1 MTDTPTPKMTVYG
14 APWCPDCRRA
24 KQFLGEQ
31 RVPYDWIDIDLDD
44 EARDYV
50 QRVNDG
56 KQIIPTIVFEDG
68 SILVEPENSEL
79 AVKLGIGL
87 SASRTHYDL
96 IVVGGGPAGLT
107 AALYAA
113 REGIDTLII
122 ERSAVGGQA
131 GVTER
136 IENYPGFPDGVQGAH
151 LADQMRLQAERFGV
165 EILQAQSVA
174 GVRAMD
180 NFKVVS
186 TETGDEYSAGA
197 LIVATGSRYR
207 RLDVPGEDDLIGAGI
222 HFCATC
228 DGPFYRDEEVVV
240 IGGGNSAVEEGLFLT
255 RFASKVTLLVRG
267 EGLRASRILQERV
280 ENSPKIEIRT
290 NTSVREFRG
299 SSKVE
304 SVVVADSRS
313 GETDELHPFSSD
325 STPTPAWQPRH
336 RPIRVHRHRHDVP
349 GVSARGVRGGRR
361 PRGQHQAACLGGRRR
376 HDRRHDGQ
384 GIPGA
389 PPANARLLRRR
400 VVPLTRS
407 LADRKGAHRRNFPS
421 EEWGSMGTA
430 QR

>member
-1 MTDTPTPKMTVYG
+1 MTDRPTPNMTVYG

-31 RVPYDWIDIDLDD
+31 RVPYDWIDIDLDE

-68 SILVEPENSEL
+68 SILVEPTNSEL
-79 AVKLGIGL
+79 ALKLGIGL

-113 REGIDTLII
+113 REGIDTLIV

-131 GVTER
+131 GVTEH
-136 IENYPGFPDGVQGAH
+136 IENYPGFPDGVRGAH

-255 RFASKVTLLVRG
+255 RFASRVTLLVRG
-267 EGLRASRILQERV
+267 EGSEGEPHSPGTGREQSQDRNQDQHVGPGVQRELEGRIGGGRRLPRAAR
-280 ENSPKIEIRT
+280 P
-290 NTSVREFRG
+290 TSFTRPAC
-299 SSKVE
+299 S
-304 SVVVADSRS
+304 
-313 GETDELHPFSSD
+313 FSSD
-325 STPTPAWQPRH
+325 STPTP
-336 RPIRVHRHRHDVP
+336 IS
-349 GVSARGVRGGRR
+349 SA
-361 PRGQHQAACLGGRRR
+361 AAS
-376 HDRRHDGQ
+376 
-384 GIPGA
+384 IP
-389 PPANARLLRRR
+389 
-400 VVPLTRS
+400 T
-407 LADRKGAHRRNFPS
+407 DT
-421 EEWGSMGTA
+421 GSSSPT
-430 QR
+430 

>member
-1 MTDTPTPKMTVYG
+1 MTDSPTPKMTVYG
-14 APWCPDCRRA
+14 APWCPDCKRA

-31 RVPYDWIDIDLDD
+31 RVPYDWVDIDLVE

-50 QRVNDG
+50 QSVNDG

-68 SILVEPENSEL
+68 SILVEPDNSEL
-79 AVKLGIGL
+79 ALKLGIGL
-87 SASRTHYDL
+87 TASRTHYDL

-165 EILQAQSVA
+165 EILQAQSVT
-174 GVRAMD
+174 GVRATD

-186 TETGDEYSAGA
+186 TEAGDEYSSGA
-197 LIVATGSRYR
+197 LVVATGSRYR

-228 DGPFYRDEEVVV
+228 DGPFYRHEEVAV

-255 RFASKVTLLVRG
+255 KFASRVTLLVRG
-267 EGLRASRILQERV
+267 DALRASRILQERAA
-280 ENSPKIEIRT
+280 ENDKIEVRT

-299 SSKVE
+299 STKVE
-304 SVVVADSRS
+304 ALVVADSTT
-313 GETDELHPFSSD
+313 GETEELHPSGVFVFIGLDPNTEFVRGSVD
-325 STPTPAWQPRH
+325 TDRYGFIVTDMTFQSTL
-336 RPIRVHRHRHDVP
+336 P
-349 GVSARGVRGGRR
+349 GVFAAGDVRAGSTKQLASAVGEGTTAAMMVRGYLERLQR
-361 PRGQHQAACLGGRRR
+361 NRGYSG
-376 HDRRHDGQ
+376 D
-384 GIPGA
+384 
-389 PPANARLLRRR
+389 
-400 VVPLTRS
+400 
-407 LADRKGAHRRNFPS
+407 
-421 EEWGSMGTA
+421 E
-430 QR
+430 

>member
-1 MTDTPTPKMTVYG
+1 MTVYG
-14 APWCPDCRRA
+14 APWCPDCKRA

-31 RVPYDWIDIDLDD
+31 RLPYDWVDIDLD
-44 EARDYV
+44 EEGRAYV

-68 SILVEPENSEL
+68 SILVEPTNSEL
-79 AVKLGIGL
+79 ALKLDIGL
-87 SASRTHYDL
+87 SASRTSYDL

-113 REGIDTLII
+113 REGIDTLIV
-122 ERSAVGGQA
+122 EQSAVGGQA

-136 IENYPGFPDGVQGAH
+136 IENYPGFPDGIQGAR

-174 GVRAMD
+174 GVRATD

-186 TETGDEYSAGA
+186 TEADDEYSAGA

-267 EGLRASRILQERV
+267 EGLRAEPHSPGPGREQSQVGSQDQYVGTGVPRELEGRIGGRSRLQERRDRGA
-280 ENSPKIEIRT
+280 SPVPAC
-290 NTSVREFRG
+290 SC
-299 SSKVE
+299 SS
-304 SVVVADSRS
+304 
-313 GETDELHPFSSD
+313 G
-325 STPTPAWQPRH
+325 STPTP
-336 RPIRVHRHRHDVP
+336 IS
-349 GVSARGVRGGRR
+349 SAALSTPTVGGSSS
-361 PRGQHQAACLGGRRR
+361 P
-376 HDRRHDGQ
+376 
-384 GIPGA
+384 
-389 PPANARLLRRR
+389 
-400 VVPLTRS
+400 T
-407 LADRKGAHRRNFPS
+407 
-421 EEWGSMGTA
+421 
-430 QR
+430 

>member
-1 MTDTPTPKMTVYG
+1 MTDRPTPNMTVYG

-56 KQIIPTIVFEDG
+56 KQIIPTIIFEDG
-68 SILVEPENSEL
+68 SILVEPTNSEL
-79 AVKLGIGL
+79 ALKLGIGL

-113 REGIDTLII
+113 REGIDTLIV

-136 IENYPGFPDGVQGAH
+136 IENYPGFPDGVRGAH

-304 SVVVADSRS
+304 SVVVADSTS
-313 GETDELHPFSSD
+313 GETDELHPSGVFVFIGLDPNTDFVRGSLDTDRYGFIVTDMTFQGSL
-325 STPTPAWQPRH
+325 
-336 RPIRVHRHRHDVP
+336 P
-349 GVSARGVRGGRR
+349 GVFAAGDVRAGSTKQLASAVGEGTTAAMMVRGYLERLQR
-361 PRGQHQAACLGGRRR
+361 TRGYSG
-376 HDRRHDGQ
+376 D
-384 GIPGA
+384 
-389 PPANARLLRRR
+389 
-400 VVPLTRS
+400 
-407 LADRKGAHRRNFPS
+407 
-421 EEWGSMGTA
+421 E
-430 QR
+430 

>member
-1 MTDTPTPKMTVYG
+1 MTDSTTPKMTVYG

-31 RVPYDWIDIDLDD
+31 RVPYEWVDIDLDE

-50 QRVNDG
+50 QSVNDG

-68 SILVEPENSEL
+68 SILVEPDNSEL
-79 AVKLGIGL
+79 ALKLGIGL
-87 SASRTHYDL
+87 TASRTHYDL

-165 EILQAQSVA
+165 EILQAQSVT
-174 GVRAMD
+174 GVRATG

-186 TETGDEYSAGA
+186 TEADDEYSAGA
-197 LIVATGSRYR
+197 LVVSTGSRYR

-228 DGPFYRDEEVVV
+228 DGPFYRDEEVAV

-267 EGLRASRILQERV
+267 DALRASRILRERAA
-280 ENSPKIEIRT
+280 ENDKIEVRT

-299 SSKVE
+299 SSRVE
-304 SVVVADSRS
+304 ALVVADSTTGEIEELRPS
-313 GETDELHPFSSD
+313 GVFVFIGLDPNTEFVRDSVDTDRYGFIVTD
-325 STPTPAWQPRH
+325 MTFQSTL
-336 RPIRVHRHRHDVP
+336 P
-349 GVSARGVRGGRR
+349 GVFAAGDVRAGSTKQLASAVGEGTTAAMMVRGYLERLQR
-361 PRGQHQAACLGGRRR
+361 TRGYSG
-376 HDRRHDGQ
+376 D
-384 GIPGA
+384 
-389 PPANARLLRRR
+389 
-400 VVPLTRS
+400 
-407 LADRKGAHRRNFPS
+407 
-421 EEWGSMGTA
+421 E
-430 QR
+430 

>member
-1 MTDTPTPKMTVYG
+1 MTESPTPKMTVYG

-31 RVPYDWIDIDLDD
+31 RVPYEWVDIDLDE

-50 QRVNDG
+50 QSVNDG

-68 SILVEPENSEL
+68 SILVEPDNSEL
-79 AVKLGIGL
+79 ALKLSIGL
-87 SASRTHYDL
+87 TASRSHYDL

-165 EILQAQSVA
+165 EILQAQSVT
-174 GVRAMD
+174 GVRATD

-186 TETGDEYSAGA
+186 TEGNDEYSSAA
-197 LIVATGSRYR
+197 LVVATGSRYR

-228 DGPFYRDEEVVV
+228 DGPFYRDEEVAI

-255 RFASKVTLLVRG
+255 RFASKVTLLARG
-267 EGLRASRILQERV
+267 DALRASRILQERAA
-280 ENSPKIEIRT
+280 ENDKIEVRT

-304 SVVVADSRS
+304 ALVVADSES
-313 GETDELHPFSSD
+313 GETEELHPSGVFVFIGLDPNTEFVRHSVD
-325 STPTPAWQPRH
+325 TDRYGFIVTDMTFQSTL
-336 RPIRVHRHRHDVP
+336 P
-349 GVSARGVRGGRR
+349 GVFAAGDVRAGSTKQLASAVGEGTTAAMMVRGYLERLQR
-361 PRGQHQAACLGGRRR
+361 TRGYSG
-376 HDRRHDGQ
+376 D
-384 GIPGA
+384 
-389 PPANARLLRRR
+389 
-400 VVPLTRS
+400 
-407 LADRKGAHRRNFPS
+407 
-421 EEWGSMGTA
+421 E
-430 QR
+430 

>member
-1 MTDTPTPKMTVYG
+1 MTDRPTPKMTVYG
-14 APWCPDCRRA
+14 APWCPDCKRA

-31 RVPYDWIDIDLDD
+31 RVPYDWIDIDLDE

-68 SILVEPENSEL
+68 SILVEPTNSEL
-79 AVKLGIGL
+79 ALKLDIGL

-113 REGIDTLII
+113 REGIDTLIV

-136 IENYPGFPDGVQGAH
+136 IENYPGFPDGVRGAH

-255 RFASKVTLLVRG
+255 RFASRVTLLVRG
-267 EGLRASRILQERV
+267 DALQASRILQERA
-280 ENSPKIEIRT
+280 ENSPRLEVRT

-313 GETDELHPFSSD
+313 GETEELHPSGVFVFIGLDPNTDFVRATLDTDRWGFIVTDMTFQASL
-325 STPTPAWQPRH
+325 
-336 RPIRVHRHRHDVP
+336 P
-349 GVSARGVRGGRR
+349 GVFAAGDVRAGSTKQLASAVGEGTTAAMMVRGYLERLQR
-361 PRGQHQAACLGGRRR
+361 NRGYSG
-376 HDRRHDGQ
+376 D
-384 GIPGA
+384 
-389 PPANARLLRRR
+389 
-400 VVPLTRS
+400 
-407 LADRKGAHRRNFPS
+407 
-421 EEWGSMGTA
+421 E
-430 QR
+430 

>member
-68 SILVEPENSEL
+68 SILVEPTNSEL

-113 REGIDTLII
+113 REGIDTLIV

-136 IENYPGFPDGVQGAH
+136 IENYPGFPDGVRGAH

-174 GVRAMD
+174 GVRATD

-255 RFASKVTLLVRG
+255 RFASKVTLLARG

-280 ENSPKIEIRT
+280 ENSPKMEVRT

-304 SVVVADSRS
+304 SVVVADSRN
-313 GETDELHPFSSD
+313 GETEELHPSGVFVFIGLDPNTDFVRGSLDTDRYGFIVTDMTFQGSL
-325 STPTPAWQPRH
+325 
-336 RPIRVHRHRHDVP
+336 P
-349 GVSARGVRGGRR
+349 GVFAAGDVRAGSTKQLASAVGEGTTAAMMVRGYLERLQR
-361 PRGQHQAACLGGRRR
+361 TRGYSG
-376 HDRRHDGQ
+376 D
-384 GIPGA
+384 
-389 PPANARLLRRR
+389 
-400 VVPLTRS
+400 
-407 LADRKGAHRRNFPS
+407 
-421 EEWGSMGTA
+421 E
-430 QR
+430 